1 MRDPFIRKIVITGAI
16 LLIAATSH
24 VILWLNGAYD

>member
-1 MRDPFIRKIVITGAI
+1 MDPLTRRVVITGAI
-16 LLIAATSH
+16 LLIAATIH